1 MKKSCYIF
9 ILGIL
14 GIVGGKSALI
24 AQQTGDIF
32 YDQLGIGFTIPAGW
46 VGQEAN
52 GMYLMGSH
60 TIPGL
65 LLVMPQES
73 PSVESLKTD
82 LSNGY
87 TDAMGTNLMPVDGL
101 TDLGRQSFG
110 TVYAGTLEGQPAK
123 GYVIGAF
130 NSLGQE
136 VYVLAVTLADRY
148 TDAHETAAK
157 AVWKSLRFEAPKVV
171 QSTATNTGAAPKG
184 WDWKYELSGV
194 KLTYKESYY
203 SSTYSDGG
211 ISGGYEI
218 NNVFDLCPAGYF
230 VYYGSNNMSAG
241 GHSSTAYSSG
251 SNQGS
256 GTWDVN
262 EKNGQAVL
270 TLQFNNGEVW
280 TYNLEWKDKKLW
292 MNGKRYFRT
301 WTGDY
306 APSCR

>member
-1 MKKSCYIF
+1 M
-9 ILGIL
+9 GWQQTP
-14 GIVGGKSALI
+14 LI
-24 AQQTGDIF
+24 AQQTGDVF
-32 YDQLGIGFTIPAGW
+32 YDQLGIGFTIPEGW
-46 VGQEAN
+46 LGQEAN
-52 GMYLMGSH
+52 GMFLMGSN

-65 LLVMPQES
+65 LLIMPQEAT
-73 PSVESLKTD
+73 SLEAMKAD

-87 TDAMGTNLMPVDGL
+87 ADAMGTNLMPVGGL

-110 TVYAGTLEGQPAK
+110 TIYAGTLEGQPAK
-123 GYVIGAF
+123 GYVIAAY
-130 NSLGQE
+130 NTLGQE
-136 VYVLAVTLADRY
+136 VCILAVTLANMY

-157 AVWKSLRFEAPKVV
+157 TVWKSLHFEKPKVV
-171 QSTATNTGAAPKG
+171 QNKAVATQAAPKG

-203 SSTYSDGG
+203 SSTYTDGG

-241 GHSSTAYSSG
+241 GDYSSAYSSG
-251 SNQGS
+251 SNRGS

-262 EKNGQAVL
+262 DKNGQAIL
-270 TLQFNNGEVW
+270 TLKFNNGEVW
-280 TYNLEWKDKKLW
+280 TYNLEWKDKKLF

-301 WTGDY
+301 WTGEY
-306 APSCR
+306 APNCR